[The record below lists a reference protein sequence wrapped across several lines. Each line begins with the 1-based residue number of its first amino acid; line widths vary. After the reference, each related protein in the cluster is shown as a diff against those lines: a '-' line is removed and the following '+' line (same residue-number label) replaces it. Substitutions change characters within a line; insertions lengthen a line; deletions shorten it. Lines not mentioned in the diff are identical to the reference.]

1 MLSPF
6 DLRLRALRPVLAL
19 FAVLA
24 GIARSQTPAPRLFF
38 SDLVSGPNAG
48 GQGNNGAFVT
58 LYGNYFGS
66 NPTVTVG
73 GGQAIVT
80 LAPAPYLW
88 YQKLTVQLGPRAQS
102 GSIVVSNP
110 NGTSNGLPFT
120 VNSSSIYFVA
130 TNGSGSNPGS
140 YTAPWQ
146 ALVNAVQTAGA
157 SSPW

>member
-1 MLSPF
+1 SMFSPSYS
-6 DLRLRALRPVLAL
+6 RVRALPVALAL
-19 FAVLA
+19 FAALA

-38 SDLVSGPNAG
+38 SDLVSGPNTG

-88 YQKLTVQLGPRAQS
+88 YQKMTVQLGPKAQT
-102 GSIVVSNP
+102 GSIVVSN
-110 NGTSNGLPFT
+110 SNGA
-120 VNSSSIYFVA
+120 S
-130 TNGSGSNPGS
+130 NG
-140 YTAPWQ
+140 
-146 ALVNAVQTAGA
+146 
-157 SSPW
+157 